1 MGSMWKSEGFI
12 HLVKSTPYIQNMFH
26 KYLDLILTICYKK

>member
-1 MGSMWKSEGFI
+1 MWKSEGFI

-26 KYLDLILTICYKK
+26 EYLDLILSIC